1 MATGED
7 RPKYTHYSLAQPRDR
22 EHISRLYGS
31 ERAQNGSFPTNIV
44 QCLQLD
50 HVGSRSRPKHF
61 RQQYVNGGLAR
72 AKYLYSQDVLGHTGC
87 VNAINFSN
95 LGEDL
100 LITGTDIHI
109 HAYIHVHT
117 LSYIHSFIHCVL
129 VIGFCVAISWLTELA
144 QAHSN
149 VYIHW
154 RSPQVGMMRRC
165 SCGRWQRW

>member
-100 LITGTDIHI
+100 LITGTDIHT
-109 HAYIHVHT
+109 HVHTYMYIHT
-117 LSYIHSFIHCVL
+117 LSYIHSFIVC
-129 VIGFCVAISWLTELA
+129 WLSA
-144 QAHSN
+144 F
-149 VYIHW
+149 V
-154 RSPQVGMMRRC
+154 
-165 SCGRWQRW
+165 